1 MEHVL
6 YLLLGYIDVVIDHQ
20 LIADAVEILAKQAV
34 VVERADEIF
43 HHFLFLVG
51 EVLHIHLLL
60 QLVVEGCG
68 VSIYHF
74 FVFGCV
80 LVAVFVGAVIGH
92 LVILSDAFQCLVELV
107 FSLFLLRLCL
117 VGIIR
122 ISITVAITAI
132 CTMFQRRISIVA
144 FAEHIVWI
152 LTLQCRIIV
161 QFGIYA
167 FLQFGERHF
176 QELHLQYLLCGELLK
191 LL

>member
-6 YLLLGYIDVVIDHQ
+6 YLLLGYIDVVIDDQ
-20 LIADAVEILAKQAV
+20 LIADAVEILAQQAV
-34 VVERADEIF
+34 VVERSDKIF

-68 VSIYHF
+68 VAIYHL

-117 VGIIR
+117 VGIVR
-122 ISITVAITAI
+122 ISIIVAITAI
-132 CTMFQRRISIVA
+132 CIMFQRRISIVA

-161 QFGIYA
+161 QFGIDA
-167 FLQFGERHF
+167 LLEFGEGHL
-176 QELHLQYLLCGELLK
+176 QELHLQHLLGGEFL
-191 LL
+191 